1 MTAPGPLIDTG
12 RVDLDGFDRA
22 LGDPADP
29 AAPLSF
35 ARGAELDRAERFPE
49 DGCRELD
56 RAGLPRLYVPAEF
69 GGALTR
75 YDELVAALRLVAR
88 RDLTVA
94 IAHGK
99 TFLGGVCVWLA
110 GSPEQARDLGAD
122 IVAGTPVA
130 WGLTEPGHGSDLL
143 AGEMTATPEPGAPR
157 APGDPA
163 APADFAAPTDP
174 AAPTH
179 VAAPGGSTAPVGFR
193 VHGEKWPVNNA
204 TRAPLLCL
212 LVRTRPEG
220 GPRGFSLLLADKRR
234 LPADRWRTLPKV
246 PTHGIR
252 GADISGIAL
261 DDCPFPADALIG
273 EEGAG
278 LEIVLK
284 ALQLT
289 RTAVTALSLGAA
301 DQAVRLAEEFA
312 ARRELYGRRLI
323 ELPHVR
329 RVLGEA
335 YAALHAAEIVSVLA
349 ARGVHTLPQEMAV
362 ISAVAKSYVPTRVD
376 ELITAC
382 GELLGAR
389 AFLTGVHEHGA
400 FQKLER
406 DHRVV
411 GVFDGST
418 FVNQHVLINHFPLLA
433 RGHREGTAD
442 EEAVRRTA
450 DLSVPPPPAR
460 LDRLSLLARG
470 GCGFTQSLRAASGDV
485 RALASTGQVPAR
497 VAELAEE
504 LAEGCDRLH
513 RELALLPPASQDVP
527 PEAFALARRYE
538 QCFAGAAALR
548 VWLHN
553 RASGEDP
560 LWLEAVLTHVLRSV
574 RPPGRPADVDDEV
587 FDRLLDARAAGRP
600 AAPPTSAVMP

>member
-1 MTAPGPLIDTG
+1 MTVTDIPIDTG
-12 RVDLDGFDRA
+12 RVDLAGFDRA

-29 AAPLSF
+29 SAPLSY
-35 ARGAELDRAERFPE
+35 ARSAELDRAEQFPA
-49 DGCRELD
+49 DICRELD
-56 RAGLPRLYVPAEF
+56 RMGLPRLYVPAEF

-75 YDELVAALRLVAR
+75 YDELVAALRAVAR

-94 IAHGK
+94 IGHGK
-99 TFLGGVCVWLA
+99 TFLGGGCMWLA
-110 GSPEQARDLGAD
+110 GRPEQARELGAD
-122 IVAGTPVA
+122 IIAGAPVS
-130 WGLTEPGHGSDLL
+130 WGLTERGHGSDLL
-143 AGEMTATPEPGAPR
+143 AGETTATPEPG
-157 APGDPA
+157 
-163 APADFAAPTDP
+163 
-174 AAPTH
+174 
-179 VAAPGGSTAPVGFR
+179 GFR
-193 VHGEKWPVNNA
+193 VHGEKWLINNA
-204 TRAPLLCL
+204 TRGTLLCL

-234 LPADRWRTLPKV
+234 LPADRWRPLPKV

-289 RTAVTALSLGAA
+289 RTACTALSLGAA

-312 ARRELYGRRLI
+312 AQRELYGRRLI

-349 ARGVHTLPQEMAV
+349 ARSVHTLPEEMAV

-376 ELITAC
+376 ELVAAC

-389 AFLTGVHEHGA
+389 AFLTEVHEHGA

-411 GVFDGST
+411 GIFDGST
-418 FVNQHVLINHFPLLA
+418 FVNQHVLINHFPVLA
-433 RGHREGTAD
+433 RGHQQGIAD
-442 EEAVRRTA
+442 EEAVARAA
-450 DLSVPPPPAR
+450 DLSAPPPPAR
-460 LDRLSLLARG
+460 LDRLTLLARG
-470 GCGFTQSLRAASGDV
+470 GCSLTQSLHTASGQL
-485 RALASTGQVPAR
+485 RALASAGEAPAH

-504 LAEGCDRLH
+504 LTDSCDRLH
-513 RELALLPPASQDVP
+513 RELELSPPASQDVP

-553 RASGEDP
+553 RTPGEDP
-560 LWLEAVLTHVLRSV
+560 LWLEAVLTYVLRSV
-574 RPPGRPADVDDEV
+574 RPPGRPTDGEV
-587 FDRLLDARAAGRP
+587 FDRLFDARTAGRP
-600 AAPPTSAVMP
+600 AAPPTSVVTS

>member
-1 MTAPGPLIDTG
+1 M
-12 RVDLDGFDRA
+12 
-22 LGDPADP
+22 
-29 AAPLSF
+29 
-35 ARGAELDRAERFPE
+35 
-49 DGCRELD
+49 
-56 RAGLPRLYVPAEF
+56 GLPRLYVPAEF

-75 YDELVAALRLVAR
+75 YDELVAALRAVAR

-94 IAHGK
+94 IGHGK
-99 TFLGGVCVWLA
+99 TFLGGVCMWLA
-110 GSPEQARDLGAD
+110 GRPEQARELGAD
-122 IVAGTPVA
+122 IIAGAPVS
-130 WGLTEPGHGSDLL
+130 WGLTERGHGSDLL
-143 AGEMTATPEPGAPR
+143 AGEMTATPEPG
-157 APGDPA
+157 
-163 APADFAAPTDP
+163 
-174 AAPTH
+174 
-179 VAAPGGSTAPVGFR
+179 GFR
-193 VHGEKWPVNNA
+193 VHGEKWMINNA
-204 TRAPLLCL
+204 TRGTLLCL

-234 LPADRWRTLPKV
+234 LPADRWRPLPKV

-273 EEGAG
+273 EQGAG

-289 RTAVTALSLGAA
+289 RTACTALSLGAA

-329 RVLGEA
+329 CVLGEA
-335 YAALHAAEIVSVLA
+335 YAALYAAEIVSVLA
-349 ARGVHTLPQEMAV
+349 ARSVHTLPEEMTV

-376 ELITAC
+376 ELIAAC

-389 AFLTGVHEHGA
+389 AFLTEVHEHGA

-411 GVFDGST
+411 GIFDGST
-418 FVNQHVLINHFPLLA
+418 FVNQQVLINHFPVLA
-433 RGHREGTAD
+433 RGHQEGTAD
-442 EEAVRRTA
+442 EEAVGRAA
-450 DLSVPPPPAR
+450 DLSAPPPPAR

-470 GCGFTQSLRAASGDV
+470 GCSFTQSLHTASGEL
-485 RALASTGQVPAR
+485 RAWACAGEAPAR

-504 LAEGCDRLH
+504 LTHSCDRLH
-513 RELALLPPASQDVP
+513 RELALCPPASQDVQ

-553 RASGEDP
+553 HTPGEDP
-560 LWLEAVLTHVLRSV
+560 LWLEAVLTYVLRSV
-574 RPPGRPADVDDEV
+574 RPPGRPTGGEV
-587 FDRLLDARAAGRP
+587 FDRLFDARAAGRP
-600 AAPPTSAVMP
+600 AAPPTSVVIS

>member
-1 MTAPGPLIDTG
+1 MTVTDLLTDTG
-12 RVDLDGFDRA
+12 RFDLDGFDRA
-22 LGDPADP
+22 LGDPTDP
-29 AAPLSF
+29 ASLLSY
-35 ARGAELDRAERFPE
+35 ARNAELDRAERFPA
-49 DGCRELD
+49 DSCRELD
-56 RAGLPRLYVPAEF
+56 RMGLPCLYVPAEF

-75 YDELVAALRLVAR
+75 YDELVAALRAVAR

-94 IAHGK
+94 IGHGK
-99 TFLGGVCVWLA
+99 TFLGGVCMWLA
-110 GSPEQARDLGAD
+110 GRPEQARALGAD
-122 IVAGTPVA
+122 IIAGAPVS
-130 WGLTEPGHGSDLL
+130 WGLTERGHGSDLL
-143 AGEMTATPEPGAPR
+143 AGEMTATPQPG
-157 APGDPA
+157 
-163 APADFAAPTDP
+163 
-174 AAPTH
+174 
-179 VAAPGGSTAPVGFR
+179 GFR
-193 VHGEKWPVNNA
+193 VHGEKWLINNA
-204 TRAPLLCL
+204 TRGTLLCL

-234 LPADRWRTLPKV
+234 LPADRWRPLPKV

-252 GADISGIAL
+252 GADISGITL
-261 DDCPFPADALIG
+261 DDCPLPADALIG
-273 EEGAG
+273 ERGAG

-289 RTAVTALSLGAA
+289 RTACTALSLGAA

-312 ARRELYGRRLI
+312 AGRELYGRRLI

-349 ARGVHTLPQEMAV
+349 ARSVHTLPQEMTV

-389 AFLTGVHEHGA
+389 AFLTEVHEHGA

-411 GVFDGST
+411 GIFDGST
-418 FVNQHVLINHFPLLA
+418 FVNQHVLINHFPVLA

-442 EEAVRRTA
+442 EEGVARAA
-450 DLSVPPPPAR
+450 DLSAPPPPAR

-470 GCGFTQSLRAASGDV
+470 GCSFTQSLRTASGEL
-485 RALASTGQVPAR
+485 RALASAGQAHAR
-497 VAELAEE
+497 VADLAEE
-504 LAEGCDRLH
+504 LTDSCDRLH
-513 RELALLPPASQDVP
+513 EELALSPPAAQDAP

-538 QCFAGAAALR
+538 QCFAGAAALG

-553 RASGEDP
+553 RTPGEDL

-574 RPPGRPADVDDEV
+574 RPPGRPTDGEV
-587 FDRLLDARAAGRP
+587 FDRLFDARAAGRP
-600 AAPPTSAVMP
+600 AAPPTSVVTS

>member
-1 MTAPGPLIDTG
+1 MKVTDALIDTG
-12 RVDLDGFDRA
+12 QVDLHAFDRA
-22 LGDPADP
+22 LGDPTDP
-29 AAPLSF
+29 ATPLSY
-35 ARGAELDRAERFPE
+35 ARNAELDRDERFPA
-49 DGCRELD
+49 DSCRELD
-56 RAGLPRLYVPAEF
+56 RLGLPSLYVPAEF

-75 YDELVAALRLVAR
+75 YDELVTALRAVAR

-94 IAHGK
+94 IGHGK
-99 TFLGGVCVWLA
+99 TFLGGVCMWLA
-110 GSPEQARDLGAD
+110 GRPEQARELGAD
-122 IVAGTPVA
+122 IIAGEPVS
-130 WGLTEPGHGSDLL
+130 WGLTERGHGSDLL
-143 AGEMTATPEPGAPR
+143 AGEMTATPEPDE
-157 APGDPA
+157 PG
-163 APADFAAPTDP
+163 
-174 AAPTH
+174 
-179 VAAPGGSTAPVGFR
+179 GFR
-193 VHGEKWPVNNA
+193 VHGEKWLINNA
-204 TRAPLLCL
+204 TRGTLLCL

-234 LPADRWRTLPKV
+234 LPADSWRPLPKV

-273 EEGAG
+273 EQGAG

-289 RTAVTALSLGAA
+289 RTACTALSLGAA

-335 YAALHAAEIVSVLA
+335 YAALYAAEIVSVLA
-349 ARGVHTLPQEMAV
+349 ARSVHTLPQEMTV

-376 ELITAC
+376 ELVAAC

-389 AFLTGVHEHGA
+389 AFLTEVHEHGA

-411 GVFDGST
+411 GIFDGST
-418 FVNQHVLINHFPLLA
+418 FVNQHVLINHFPVLA
-433 RGHREGTAD
+433 RGHRQGTSD
-442 EEAVRRTA
+442 EEAVARAA
-450 DLSVPPPPAR
+450 DLSAPLPPAR

-470 GCGFTQSLRAASGDV
+470 GCSLTQSLHTASREL
-485 RALASTGQVPAR
+485 RALAAVEEVPAR

-504 LAEGCDRLH
+504 LTDSCDRLH
-513 RELALLPPASQDVP
+513 GELAQSPPASQDVP
-527 PEAFALARRYE
+527 PEAFASARRYE

-553 RASGEDP
+553 RTPGEDP
-560 LWLEAVLTHVLRSV
+560 LWLEAVLTYVLRSV
-574 RPPGRPADVDDEV
+574 RPPGRPTDGEV
-587 FDRLLDARAAGRP
+587 FDRLFDARAAGRP
-600 AAPPTSAVMP
+600 AAPPTSVVTA

>member
-1 MTAPGPLIDTG
+1 MKVTDPLIDTD

-29 AAPLSF
+29 AALLSY
-35 ARGAELDRAERFPE
+35 ARSAALDRDESFPA
-49 DGCRELD
+49 DICRELD
-56 RAGLPRLYVPAEF
+56 RMGLPRLYVPAEF

-75 YDELVAALRLVAR
+75 YDELVAALRAVAR

-94 IAHGK
+94 IGHGK
-99 TFLGGVCVWLA
+99 TFLGGACMWLA
-110 GSPEQARDLGAD
+110 GRAEQARELGAD
-122 IVAGTPVA
+122 IIAGAPVS
-130 WGLTEPGHGSDLL
+130 WGLTERGHGSDLL
-143 AGEMTATPEPGAPR
+143 AGETTATPEPG
-157 APGDPA
+157 
-163 APADFAAPTDP
+163 
-174 AAPTH
+174 
-179 VAAPGGSTAPVGFR
+179 GFR
-193 VHGEKWPVNNA
+193 VNGEKWLINNA
-204 TRAPLLCL
+204 TRGTLLCL

-234 LPADRWRTLPKV
+234 LPADRWRPLPKV

-261 DDCPFPADALIG
+261 EDCPFPADALIG
-273 EEGAG
+273 EQGAG

-289 RTAVTALSLGAA
+289 RTACTALSLGAA

-312 ARRELYGRRLI
+312 AGRELYGRRLI
-323 ELPHVR
+323 DLPHVR

-335 YAALHAAEIVSVLA
+335 YAALHAAEIVSVVA
-349 ARGVHTLPQEMAV
+349 ARSVHTLPQEMTV
-362 ISAVAKSYVPTRVD
+362 ISAVAKSYVPTRAD
-376 ELITAC
+376 ELIAAC

-389 AFLTGVHEHGA
+389 AFLTEVHEHGA

-411 GVFDGST
+411 GIFDGST
-418 FVNQHVLINHFPLLA
+418 FVNQHLLINHFPVLV
-433 RGHREGTAD
+433 RGHRQGIAD

-450 DLSVPPPPAR
+450 DLSAPPPPAR

-470 GCGFTQSLRAASGDV
+470 GCSLTQSLHTASGEL
-485 RALASTGQVPAR
+485 RALASAGQAPAR

-504 LAEGCDRLH
+504 LTAGCDRLH
-513 RELALLPPASQDVP
+513 HELALSPPASQYAP

-538 QCFAGAAALR
+538 DCFAGAAALR
-548 VWLHN
+548 VWLHH
-553 RASGEDP
+553 RTPGEDP
-560 LWLEAVLTHVLRSV
+560 LWLEAVLTYVLRSL
-574 RPPGRPADVDDEV
+574 RPPGRPTDGEV
-587 FDRLLDARAAGRP
+587 FDRLFDARTAGRP
-600 AAPPTSAVMP
+600 SAPPTSVVTS

>member
-1 MTAPGPLIDTG
+1 MTVTDIPIDTG
-12 RVDLDGFDRA
+12 RVDLAGFDRA

-29 AAPLSF
+29 SAPLSY
-35 ARGAELDRAERFPE
+35 ARIAELDRAEQFPA
-49 DGCRELD
+49 DICRELD
-56 RAGLPRLYVPAEF
+56 RMGLPRLYVPAEF

-75 YDELVAALRLVAR
+75 YDELVAALRAVAR

-94 IAHGK
+94 IGHGK
-99 TFLGGVCVWLA
+99 TFLGGVCMWLA
-110 GSPEQARDLGAD
+110 GRPEQARELGAD
-122 IVAGTPVA
+122 IIAGAPVS
-130 WGLTEPGHGSDLL
+130 WGLTERGHGSDLL
-143 AGEMTATPEPGAPR
+143 AGETTATPEPG
-157 APGDPA
+157 
-163 APADFAAPTDP
+163 
-174 AAPTH
+174 
-179 VAAPGGSTAPVGFR
+179 GFR
-193 VHGEKWPVNNA
+193 VHGEKWLINNA
-204 TRAPLLCL
+204 TRGTLLCL

-234 LPADRWRTLPKV
+234 LPADRWRPLPKV

-289 RTAVTALSLGAA
+289 RTACTALSLGAA

-312 ARRELYGRRLI
+312 AQRELYGRRLI

-349 ARGVHTLPQEMAV
+349 ARSVHTLPQEMAV

-376 ELITAC
+376 ELVAAC

-389 AFLTGVHEHGA
+389 AFLTEVHEHGA

-411 GVFDGST
+411 GIFDGST
-418 FVNQHVLINHFPLLA
+418 FVNQHVLINHFPVLA
-433 RGHREGTAD
+433 RGHQQGIAD
-442 EEAVRRTA
+442 EEAVARAA
-450 DLSVPPPPAR
+450 DLSAPPPPAR

-470 GCGFTQSLRAASGDV
+470 GCSLTQSLHTASGRL
-485 RALASTGQVPAR
+485 RALASAGEAPAR

-504 LAEGCDRLH
+504 LTDSCDRLH
-513 RELALLPPASQDVP
+513 RELALSPPASQDVP

-553 RASGEDP
+553 RTPGEDP
-560 LWLEAVLTHVLRSV
+560 LWLEAVLTYVLRSV
-574 RPPGRPADVDDEV
+574 RPPGRPTDGEV
-587 FDRLLDARAAGRP
+587 FDRLFDARTAGRP
-600 AAPPTSAVMP
+600 AAPPTSVVTS

>member
-1 MTAPGPLIDTG
+1 MTVTDLLMDTG

-22 LGDPADP
+22 LGDPTDP
-29 AAPLSF
+29 ASLLSY
-35 ARGAELDRAERFPE
+35 ARNAELDRDERFPA
-49 DGCRELD
+49 DSCRELD
-56 RAGLPRLYVPAEF
+56 RMGLPRLYVPAEF

-75 YDELVAALRLVAR
+75 YDELVAALRAVAR

-94 IAHGK
+94 IGHGK
-99 TFLGGVCVWLA
+99 TFLGGVCMWLA
-110 GSPEQARDLGAD
+110 GRPEQARALGAD
-122 IVAGTPVA
+122 IIAGAPVS
-130 WGLTEPGHGSDLL
+130 WGLTERGHGSDLL
-143 AGEMTATPEPGAPR
+143 AGEMTATPQPG
-157 APGDPA
+157 
-163 APADFAAPTDP
+163 
-174 AAPTH
+174 
-179 VAAPGGSTAPVGFR
+179 GFR
-193 VHGEKWPVNNA
+193 VHGEKWLINNA
-204 TRAPLLCL
+204 TRGTLLCL

-234 LPADRWRTLPKV
+234 LPADRRRPLPKV

-261 DDCPFPADALIG
+261 DDCPFPADTLIG
-273 EEGAG
+273 EQGAG

-289 RTAVTALSLGAA
+289 RTACTALSLGAA

-312 ARRELYGRRLI
+312 AGRELYGRRLI

-329 RVLGEA
+329 RALGEA
-335 YAALHAAEIVSVLA
+335 YAALHAVEIVSVLA
-349 ARGVHTLPQEMAV
+349 ARSVHTLPQEMTV

-376 ELITAC
+376 ELIAAC

-389 AFLTGVHEHGA
+389 AFLTEVHEHGA

-411 GVFDGST
+411 GIFDGST
-418 FVNQHVLINHFPLLA
+418 FVNQHVLINHFPVLA

-442 EEAVRRTA
+442 EEALARTA

-470 GCGFTQSLRAASGDV
+470 GCSFTQSLRTASGEL
-485 RALASTGQVPAR
+485 RALASAGQAPAR
-497 VAELAEE
+497 VADLAEE
-504 LAEGCDRLH
+504 LTDSCDRLH
-513 RELALLPPASQDVP
+513 DELALSPPASQGAP

-553 RASGEDP
+553 RTPGEDP

-574 RPPGRPADVDDEV
+574 RPPGRPTDGEV
-587 FDRLLDARAAGRP
+587 FDRLFDARAAGR
-600 AAPPTSAVMP
+600 ATAPPTSVVVS

>member
-1 MTAPGPLIDTG
+1 MTVTDPLTDTD
-12 RVDLDGFDRA
+12 RFDLDGFDRA
-22 LGDPADP
+22 LGDPTDP
-29 AAPLSF
+29 ASLLSY
-35 ARGAELDRAERFPE
+35 ARNAELDRAERFPA
-49 DGCRELD
+49 DSCRELD
-56 RAGLPRLYVPAEF
+56 RMGLPRLYVPAEF

-75 YDELVAALRLVAR
+75 YDELVAALRTVAR

-94 IAHGK
+94 IGHGK

-110 GSPEQARDLGAD
+110 GRPEQARALGAD
-122 IVAGTPVA
+122 IIAGAPVS
-130 WGLTEPGHGSDLL
+130 WGLTERGHGSDLL
-143 AGEMTATPEPGAPR
+143 AGDMTATPQPG
-157 APGDPA
+157 
-163 APADFAAPTDP
+163 
-174 AAPTH
+174 
-179 VAAPGGSTAPVGFR
+179 GFR
-193 VHGEKWPVNNA
+193 VHGEKWLINNA
-204 TRAPLLCL
+204 TRGTLLCL

-234 LPADRWRTLPKV
+234 LPADRWRPLPKV

-273 EEGAG
+273 EPGAG
-278 LEIVLK
+278 LETVLK

-289 RTAVTALSLGAA
+289 RTACTALSLGAA

-312 ARRELYGRRLI
+312 AGRELYGRRLI

-349 ARGVHTLPQEMAV
+349 ARSVHTLPQEMSV

-389 AFLTGVHEHGA
+389 AFLTEVHEHGA

-411 GVFDGST
+411 GIFDGST
-418 FVNQHVLINHFPLLA
+418 FVNQHVLINHFPVLA

-442 EEAVRRTA
+442 EEGVARAA
-450 DLSVPPPPAR
+450 DLSAPPPPAR

-470 GCGFTQSLRAASGDV
+470 GCSFTQSLRTASGELRV
-485 RALASTGQVPAR
+485 LVSAGQAPAR
-497 VAELAEE
+497 VADLAEE
-504 LAEGCDRLH
+504 LTDSCDRLH
-513 RELALLPPASQDVP
+513 EELALSPPAAQDAP

-548 VWLHN
+548 LWLHN
-553 RASGEDP
+553 RTPGKDP

-574 RPPGRPADVDDEV
+574 RPPGRPTDGEV
-587 FDRLLDARAAGRP
+587 FDRLFDARAAGRP
-600 AAPPTSAVMP
+600 AAPPTSVVTS

>member
-1 MTAPGPLIDTG
+1 MTVIDPLTDTG
-12 RVDLDGFDRA
+12 RFDLDGFDRA
-22 LGDPADP
+22 LGDPTDP
-29 AAPLSF
+29 ASLLSY
-35 ARGAELDRAERFPE
+35 ARNAELDGDERFPA
-49 DGCRELD
+49 DSCRELD
-56 RAGLPRLYVPAEF
+56 RMGLPRLYVPAEF

-75 YDELVAALRLVAR
+75 YDELVAALRAVAR

-94 IAHGK
+94 IGHGK
-99 TFLGGVCVWLA
+99 TFLGGVCMWLA
-110 GSPEQARDLGAD
+110 GRPEQARALGAD
-122 IVAGTPVA
+122 IIAGAPVS
-130 WGLTEPGHGSDLL
+130 WGLTERGHGSDLL
-143 AGEMTATPEPGAPR
+143 AGEMTATPQPG
-157 APGDPA
+157 
-163 APADFAAPTDP
+163 
-174 AAPTH
+174 
-179 VAAPGGSTAPVGFR
+179 GFR
-193 VHGEKWPVNNA
+193 VHGEKWLINNA
-204 TRAPLLCL
+204 TRGTLLCL

-234 LPADRWRTLPKV
+234 LPADRWRPLPKV

-261 DDCPFPADALIG
+261 DDCPFPDDALIG
-273 EEGAG
+273 EQGAG

-289 RTAVTALSLGAA
+289 RTACTALSLGAA

-312 ARRELYGRRLI
+312 AGRELYGRRLI

-335 YAALHAAEIVSVLA
+335 YAALHAAEMVSVLA
-349 ARGVHTLPQEMAV
+349 ARSVHTLPQEMTV

-389 AFLTGVHEHGA
+389 AFLTEVHEHGA

-411 GVFDGST
+411 GIFDGST
-418 FVNQHVLINHFPLLA
+418 FVNQHVLINHFPVLA
-433 RGHREGTAD
+433 RGYREGTAD
-442 EEAVRRTA
+442 EEGVARAA
-450 DLSVPPPPAR
+450 DLSAPPPPAR

-470 GCGFTQSLRAASGDV
+470 GCSFTQSLRTASGEL
-485 RALASTGQVPAR
+485 RAQASAGQAPAR
-497 VAELAEE
+497 VADLAEE
-504 LAEGCDRLH
+504 LTDSCDRLH
-513 RELALLPPASQDVP
+513 DELALSPPASQDAP

-553 RASGEDP
+553 STPGEDP
-560 LWLEAVLTHVLRSV
+560 LWLEAVLTHVLRWV
-574 RPPGRPADVDDEV
+574 RPPGRPTDGEV
-587 FDRLLDARAAGRP
+587 FDRLFDARAAGRP
-600 AAPPTSAVMP
+600 AAPPTSVVTS

>member
-1 MTAPGPLIDTG
+1 
-12 RVDLDGFDRA
+12 
-22 LGDPADP
+22 
-29 AAPLSF
+29 
-35 ARGAELDRAERFPE
+35 
-49 DGCRELD
+49 
-56 RAGLPRLYVPAEF
+56 
-69 GGALTR
+69 
-75 YDELVAALRLVAR
+75 
-88 RDLTVA
+88 
-94 IAHGK
+94 
-99 TFLGGVCVWLA
+99 
-110 GSPEQARDLGAD
+110 
-122 IVAGTPVA
+122 
-130 WGLTEPGHGSDLL
+130 
-143 AGEMTATPEPGAPR
+143 
-157 APGDPA
+157 
-163 APADFAAPTDP
+163 
-174 AAPTH
+174 
-179 VAAPGGSTAPVGFR
+179 
-193 VHGEKWPVNNA
+193 
-204 TRAPLLCL
+204 
-212 LVRTRPEG
+212 
-220 GPRGFSLLLADKRR
+220 
-234 LPADRWRTLPKV
+234 
-246 PTHGIR
+246 THGIR

-349 ARGVHTLPQEMAV
+349 ARSVHTLPQEMAV

-376 ELITAC
+376 ELIAAC

-389 AFLTGVHEHGA
+389 AFLAGVHEHGA

-504 LAEGCDRLH
+504 LADGCDRLH

-538 QCFAGAAALR
+538 HCFAGAAALR

-553 RASGEDP
+553 RASGGDP

-574 RPPGRPADVDDEV
+574 RPPGRPADADDEV

-600 AAPPTSAVMP
+600 AAPPTSAAIP

>member
-1 MTAPGPLIDTG
+1 MTVTDLLMDTG

-22 LGDPADP
+22 LGDPTDP
-29 AAPLSF
+29 ASPLSY
-35 ARGAELDRAERFPE
+35 ARNAELDRDERFPA
-49 DGCRELD
+49 DSCRELD
-56 RAGLPRLYVPAEF
+56 RMGLPRLYVPAEF

-75 YDELVAALRLVAR
+75 YDELAAALRAVAG

-94 IAHGK
+94 IGHGK
-99 TFLGGVCVWLA
+99 TFLGGVCMWLA
-110 GSPEQARDLGAD
+110 GRPEQARELGAD
-122 IVAGTPVA
+122 IIAGAPVS
-130 WGLTEPGHGSDLL
+130 WGLTERGHGSDLL
-143 AGEMTATPEPGAPR
+143 AGEMTATPEPG
-157 APGDPA
+157 
-163 APADFAAPTDP
+163 
-174 AAPTH
+174 
-179 VAAPGGSTAPVGFR
+179 GFR
-193 VHGEKWPVNNA
+193 VHGEKWLINNA
-204 TRAPLLCL
+204 TRGTLLCL

-234 LPADRWRTLPKV
+234 LPADRWRPLPKV

-273 EEGAG
+273 EQGAG

-289 RTAVTALSLGAA
+289 RTACTALSLGAA
-301 DQAVRLAEEFA
+301 DQAVRLAEEFTA
-312 ARRELYGRRLI
+312 GRELYGRRLI

-335 YAALHAAEIVSVLA
+335 YAALYAAEIVSVLA
-349 ARGVHTLPQEMAV
+349 ARSVHTLPQEMTV

-376 ELITAC
+376 ELIAAC

-389 AFLTGVHEHGA
+389 AFLTEVHEHGA

-411 GVFDGST
+411 GIFDGST
-418 FVNQHVLINHFPLLA
+418 FVNQHVLINHFPVLV
-433 RGHREGTAD
+433 RGHQEGTAD
-442 EEAVRRTA
+442 EEAVARAA
-450 DLSVPPPPAR
+450 DLSAPPPPAR

-470 GCGFTQSLRAASGDV
+470 GCSFTQSLRTASGEL
-485 RALASTGQVPAR
+485 RALATAGQAPAR

-504 LAEGCDRLH
+504 LTDSCDRLH
-513 RELALLPPASQDVP
+513 GELALSPPASQEIR

-538 QCFAGAAALR
+538 QCFAGAAALS

-553 RASGEDP
+553 RTPGEDL

-574 RPPGRPADVDDEV
+574 RPPGRPTDGEV
-587 FDRLLDARAAGRP
+587 FDRLFDARAAGRP
-600 AAPPTSAVMP
+600 TAPPTSVVTS

>member
-1 MTAPGPLIDTG
+1 MKVTDLLIDTG

-22 LGDPADP
+22 LGDPSDP

-35 ARGAELDRAERFPE
+35 ARSAELDRGERFPA
-49 DGCRELD
+49 DICRELD
-56 RAGLPRLYVPAEF
+56 RMGLPRLYVPTEF

-75 YDELVAALRLVAR
+75 YDELLAALRAVAR

-94 IAHGK
+94 IGHGK
-99 TFLGGVCVWLA
+99 TFLGGVCMWLA
-110 GSPEQARDLGAD
+110 GRPEQARELGAD
-122 IVAGTPVA
+122 IIAGAPVS
-130 WGLTEPGHGSDLL
+130 WGLTERGHGSDLL
-143 AGEMTATPEPGAPR
+143 AGEMTATPEPG
-157 APGDPA
+157 
-163 APADFAAPTDP
+163 
-174 AAPTH
+174 
-179 VAAPGGSTAPVGFR
+179 GFR
-193 VHGEKWPVNNA
+193 VNGEKWLINNA
-204 TRAPLLCL
+204 TRATLLCL

-234 LPADRWRTLPKV
+234 LPADRRRPLPKV

-273 EEGAG
+273 EQGAG

-289 RTAVTALSLGAA
+289 RTACTALSLGAA

-312 ARRELYGRRLI
+312 AGRELYGRRLI

-335 YAALHAAEIVSVLA
+335 YAALYAAEIVSVLA
-349 ARGVHTLPQEMAV
+349 ARSVHTLPQEMTV

-376 ELITAC
+376 ELIAAC

-389 AFLTGVHEHGA
+389 AFLTEVHEHGA

-411 GVFDGST
+411 GIFDGST
-418 FVNQHVLINHFPLLA
+418 FVNQHVLINHFPVLV
-433 RGHREGTAD
+433 RGHQEGTAD
-442 EEAVRRTA
+442 EEAVGRAA
-450 DLSVPPPPAR
+450 DLSAPPPPAR

-470 GCGFTQSLRAASGDV
+470 GCSFTQSLHTASGEL
-485 RALASTGQVPAR
+485 RALASAGQAPAR

-504 LAEGCDRLH
+504 LTHSCDRLH
-513 RELALLPPASQDVP
+513 RELALSPPASQDVQ
-527 PEAFALARRYE
+527 PEAFALASRYE

-553 RASGEDP
+553 RTPGEDL
-560 LWLEAVLTHVLRSV
+560 LWLEAVLTYVLRSL
-574 RPPGRPADVDDEV
+574 RPPGRPTDGEV
-587 FDRLLDARAAGRP
+587 FDRLFDAHAAGRP
-600 AAPPTSAVMP
+600 VAPPTSVVTT

>member
-1 MTAPGPLIDTG
+1 MKVTDPLIDTG
-12 RVDLDGFDRA
+12 RVDLRGFERA
-22 LGDPADP
+22 LGDPTDP
-29 AAPLSF
+29 AALLSY
-35 ARGAELDRAERFPE
+35 ARGAELDRGESFP
-49 DGCRELD
+49 DDICRELD
-56 RAGLPRLYVPAEF
+56 RMGLPRLYVPAEF

-75 YDELVAALRLVAR
+75 YDELVAALRAVAR

-94 IAHGK
+94 IGHGK
-99 TFLGGVCVWLA
+99 TFLGGVCMWLA
-110 GSPEQARDLGAD
+110 GRAEQARELGAD
-122 IVAGTPVA
+122 IIAGAPVA
-130 WGLTEPGHGSDLL
+130 WGLTERGHGSDLL
-143 AGEMTATPEPGAPR
+143 AGEMTATPEPGES
-157 APGDPA
+157 G
-163 APADFAAPTDP
+163 
-174 AAPTH
+174 
-179 VAAPGGSTAPVGFR
+179 GFR
-193 VHGEKWPVNNA
+193 VTGEKWLINNA
-204 TRAPLLCL
+204 TRGTLLCL

-234 LPADRWRTLPKV
+234 LPADRWRPLPKV

-261 DDCPFPADALIG
+261 EDCPFPADALIG
-273 EEGAG
+273 EQGAG

-289 RTAVTALSLGAA
+289 RTACTALSLGAA

-312 ARRELYGRRLI
+312 VGRELYGRRLI
-323 ELPHVR
+323 DLPHVR

-349 ARGVHTLPQEMAV
+349 ARSVHTLPREMTV
-362 ISAVAKSYVPTRVD
+362 ISAVAKSYVPTRAD
-376 ELITAC
+376 ELIAAC

-411 GVFDGST
+411 GIFDGST
-418 FVNQHVLINHFPLLA
+418 FVNQHVLINHFPVLA
-433 RGHREGTAD
+433 RGHQEGTAD

-450 DLSVPPPPAR
+450 DLSAPLPPAR

-470 GCGFTQSLRAASGDV
+470 GCSLTQSLHTASGEL
-485 RALASTGQVPAR
+485 RAPASTGRAPAR

-504 LAEGCDRLH
+504 LTDSCDRLH
-513 RELALLPPASQDVP
+513 HELALSPPASQYAQ

-538 QCFAGAAALR
+538 DCFAGAAALR
-548 VWLHN
+548 VWLHH
-553 RASGEDP
+553 RTPGEDP
-560 LWLEAVLTHVLRSV
+560 LWLEAVLTYVLRSL
-574 RPPGRPADVDDEV
+574 RPPGRPTDGEV
-587 FDRLLDARAAGRP
+587 FDRLLDARTAGRP
-600 AAPPTSAVMP
+600 SAPPTSVVTS

>member
-1 MTAPGPLIDTG
+1 MTVTDLLIDTG

-22 LGDPADP
+22 LGDPSDP
-29 AAPLSF
+29 ASLLSY
-35 ARGAELDRAERFPE
+35 ARNAELDRDERFPA
-49 DGCRELD
+49 DSCRELD
-56 RAGLPRLYVPAEF
+56 RMGLPRLYVPAEF

-75 YDELVAALRLVAR
+75 YDELVAALRAVAR

-94 IAHGK
+94 IGHGK
-99 TFLGGVCVWLA
+99 TFLGGVCMWLA
-110 GSPEQARDLGAD
+110 GRPEQARALGAD
-122 IVAGTPVA
+122 IIAGAPVS
-130 WGLTEPGHGSDLL
+130 WGLTERGHGSDLL
-143 AGEMTATPEPGAPR
+143 AGEMTATPEPG
-157 APGDPA
+157 
-163 APADFAAPTDP
+163 
-174 AAPTH
+174 
-179 VAAPGGSTAPVGFR
+179 GFR
-193 VHGEKWPVNNA
+193 VHGEKWLINNA
-204 TRAPLLCL
+204 TRGTLLCL

-234 LPADRWRTLPKV
+234 LPADRRRPLPKV

-273 EEGAG
+273 EQGAG

-289 RTAVTALSLGAA
+289 RTACTALSLGAA

-312 ARRELYGRRLI
+312 AGRELYGRRLT

-349 ARGVHTLPQEMAV
+349 ARSVHTLPQEMTV

-376 ELITAC
+376 ELIAAC

-389 AFLTGVHEHGA
+389 AFLTEVHEHGA

-411 GVFDGST
+411 GIFDGST
-418 FVNQHVLINHFPLLA
+418 FVNQHVLINHFPVLA

-442 EEAVRRTA
+442 EEALARTA

-470 GCGFTQSLRAASGDV
+470 GCSFTRSLRTASGEL
-485 RALASTGQVPAR
+485 RALASAGRAPAR
-497 VAELAEE
+497 VADLAEE
-504 LAEGCDRLH
+504 LTDSCDRLH
-513 RELALLPPASQDVP
+513 DELALSPPASQDAP

-553 RASGEDP
+553 RTPGEDL

-574 RPPGRPADVDDEV
+574 RPPGRPTDGEV
-587 FDRLLDARAAGRP
+587 FDRLFDARAAGRA
-600 AAPPTSAVMP
+600 AAPPTSVVTS